1 MKKSLPVVIIVVVLL
16 AAVGGAVWMMQ
27 PAAEERA
34 APAPVAAPP
43 GVAGPQGPQGP
54 QGPRA
59 TPPPP
64 PTVPNEPPR
73 HVRGPASAPVL
84 LEEYSD
90 FQCPQCGRMHTIVK
104 ELQAKYPAQLRVGFR
119 HLPLQSIHRHARESA
134 RAAEAA
140 AAQGRFWEMHDLL
153 YENQAT
159 WSKAETARP
168 LFVAYAQQLGLDAA
182 RFQQDIDSSPVS
194 MRVVGDE
201 RRAAS
206 LRVTGTPTFY
216 INGRELK
223 FDESNTLEKLSAA
236 VERALA
242 EQKK

>member
-27 PAAEERA
+27 PAAERA
-34 APAPVAAPP
+34 APAPIAAPT
-43 GVAGPQGPQGP
+43 GQTGPQGPQGP
-54 QGPRA
+54 KGPRA
-59 TPPPP
+59 TPPP

-73 HVRGPASAPVL
+73 HVRGPANAPVL

-119 HLPLQSIHRHARESA
+119 HLPLQTIHRHARESA

-153 YENQAT
+153 YENQET
-159 WSKAETARP
+159 WSKAESARP
-168 LFVAYAQQLGLDAA
+168 LFVSYAQRLGLDTA
-182 RFQQDIDSSPVS
+182 RFQQDIDSSTVS
-194 MRVVGDE
+194 MGVVGDE
-201 RRAAS
+201 RRATS
-206 LRVTGTPTFY
+206 LRVGATPTFF

-223 FDESNTLEKLSAA
+223 FEESNTLEKLGAA

-242 EQKK
+242 GQPK

>member
-27 PAAEERA
+27 PAADRA
-34 APAPVAAPP
+34 TPASTSAQS
-43 GVAGPQGPQGP
+43 GLTGPQGPK
-54 QGPRA
+54 GPRA

-64 PTVPNEPPR
+64 PTVTNEPPR

-119 HLPLQSIHRHARESA
+119 HLPLQTIHRHARESA

-153 YENQAT
+153 YENQET
-159 WSKAETARP
+159 WSKAEAARP
-168 LFVAYAQQLGLDAA
+168 LFVSYAEKLGLDTA
-182 RFQQDIDSSPVS
+182 RFQQDMDSSTVS

-201 RRAAS
+201 RRATA
-206 LRVTGTPTFY
+206 LRVGGTPTFF

-223 FDESNTLEKLSAA
+223 FDESNTLEKLGAA
-236 VERALA
+236 VERVLA

>member
-1 MKKSLPVVIIVVVLL
+1 MKKSLPVLIIVIVLL

-27 PAAEERA
+27 PADDRATPSPA
-34 APAPVAAPP
+34 APSGVTAPP
-43 GVAGPQGPQGP
+43 SAQGPQGP
-54 QGPRA
+54 LGPRA
-59 TPPPP
+59 TPAPPS
-64 PTVPNEPPR
+64 VPSEPPR
-73 HVRGPASAPVL
+73 HVRGSANAPVL

-104 ELQAKYPAQLRVGFR
+104 ELQAKYPSQLRVGFR
-119 HLPLQSIHRHARESA
+119 HYPLATIHRHARESA

-140 AAQGRFWEMHDLL
+140 GAQGRFWEMHDLL
-153 YENQAT
+153 YENQEA
-159 WSKAETARP
+159 WSKANPARP
-168 LFVAYAQQLGLDAA
+168 LFVAYAQRLGLDTE

-201 RRAAS
+201 RRAMTLQLS
-206 LRVTGTPTFY
+206 GTPSFF

-223 FDESNTLEKLSAA
+223 FEESNTLEKLGAA